1 MFFLVS
7 KYKIENGRRAYRGI
21 GVLRAKS
28 ETIDRGCP
36 GQENKMS
43 EGVIHLIFIAR
54 TLFFSEL
61 RGCPGAGWHIPW
73 CLHWVCLN
81 NVKLW

>member
-1 MFFLVS
+1 MIMFFLVS

-43 EGVIHLIFIAR
+43 EGVIHYFL
-54 TLFFSEL
+54 LHELYFS
-61 RGCPGAGWHIPW
+61 
-73 CLHWVCLN
+73 VN
-81 NVKLW
+81 